1 MKASAFETNRSVSFH
16 FFKWLAAGIGPE
28 AACQDTTTFRAPRPI
43 VRFLTVATFTAAIAT
58 YKPSDIIALS
68 RAAITDRGC

>member
-1 MKASAFETNRSVSFH
+1 MMTA
-16 FFKWLAAGIGPE
+16 IGPE

>member
-1 MKASAFETNRSVSFH
+1 MARNEITLPDFFNR
-16 FFKWLAAGIGPE
+16 IGPE

-43 VRFLTVATFTAAIAT
+43 VRFLAVATFTAAIAT

>member
-1 MKASAFETNRSVSFH
+1 VVSR
-16 FFKWLAAGIGPE
+16 LARFGRVKLKPDVRFMAYAGPE